1 MGPNFAMNIT
11 WERLILLSLSKKR
24 PKKYALFKPGHL
36 NAGIMFLLRR
46 ECNIA
51 LRILQATF
59 LRHPG
64 AWRKLGTVINDFAEQ
79 SYLNFLSFF
88 KINNYVLA
96 AT

>member
-1 MGPNFAMNIT
+1 MGP
-11 WERLILLSLSKKR
+11 KG

-36 NAGIMFLLRR
+36 KAGIMFLLRR

-64 AWRKLGTVINDFAEQ
+64 AWTKLGTVINAFAEQ

-88 KINNYVLA
+88 KINNDVLA
-96 AT
+96 VT